1 MKPDPELPGPV
12 SVYILSQPKSGNDT
26 LLNILGL
33 LDNPTSASY
42 ELLGTEVGGLK
53 EKERTIDLFDGQIVS
68 DVKNEL

>member
-12 SVYILSQPKSGNDT
+12 SVYNLSQPKSGNDT

-33 LDNPTSASY
+33 LDNPTSGSY